1 VVTATTPGAVAAGD
15 LAAAPAGPVD
25 EAGTDD
31 GAWVAAGV
39 LLLMHADTSI
49 PDAAIPST
57 SRTDR
62 TGRIAPDEGRHLNEG
77 MWPSSVSLVPVAAV
91 ARPRAPQADA
101 VQRVMMGALG

>member
-1 VVTATTPGAVAAGD
+1 MVTATIPGAVAAGD
-15 LAAAPAGPVD
+15 VAAAPADPVG

-31 GAWVAAGV
+31 GSWVAAGV

-57 SRTDR
+57 SRTGRPGR
-62 TGRIAPDEGRHLNEG
+62 TAPEEDRHLNEG
-77 MWPSSVSLVPVAAV
+77 TWPLAISFVPVAAV
-91 ARPRAPQADA
+91 A

>member
-1 VVTATTPGAVAAGD
+1 VVTATIPGAVAAGD
-15 LAAAPAGPVD
+15 VAAAPAGPVG

-57 SRTDR
+57 SRTGCP
-62 TGRIAPDEGRHLNEG
+62 GRIAPDEDRHLNEG
-77 MWPSSVSLVPVAAV
+77 TWPLAISF
-91 ARPRAPQADA
+91 ARF
-101 VQRVMMGALG
+101 QRVIIGAFG